1 MGSERFGDGEF
12 YHVCNRGVDKRD
24 VFLDSRDFD
33 RFLQGLDEFNTRE
46 PLGGLY
52 ARSLIEFP
60 KRRRPTSKIDYEKLV
75 DIVCYCLNPNHFHLL
90 LRQLVDGG
98 VSEFLKRL
106 GGYTK
111 YFNHRYKR
119 SGVLFQGKSKTVH
132 VVSNEQLLHTSA
144 YINLNGLVHRL
155 KKGASRSSWSQYVD
169 LAEGICETDIILG
182 QFKSIQEYKN
192 FAEASLAD
200 ILEHKTL
207 RKDFELMLLES

>member
-1 MGSERFGDGEF
+1 M
-12 YHVCNRGVDKRD
+12 CNRGVDKRN
-24 VFLDSRDFD
+24 VFLDGRDFD

-46 PLGGLY
+46 PFGGLY
-52 ARSLIEFP
+52 ARFLIEFS
-60 KRRRPTSKIDYEKLV
+60 KRRRPTSRIDYEKLV
-75 DIVCYCLNPNHFHLL
+75 DVVCYCLNPNHFHLL

-111 YFNHRYKR
+111 YFNCRYKR
-119 SGVLFQGKSKTVH
+119 SGVLFQGKSKVTH
-132 VVSNEQLLHTSA
+132 IESNEQLLHTSA

-155 KKGASRSSWSQYVD
+155 KKSASRSSWSQYVD
-169 LAEGICETDIILG
+169 LTEGICETDIILS

-200 ILEHKTL
+200 ILERKTL
-207 RKDFELMLLES
+207 HKDLELMLLES